1 MDIACYKGVVE
12 DFDALLNTH
21 QLDRLEALCTPDMV
35 NHSLA
40 PSRPQ
45 GLEGTREFLRSAGRQ
60 LADDQWTSVTMLA
73 EGDFV
78 VQFGERAGLWPGGP
92 FLGVELH
99 AGPYARSVAAMY
111 RIADGRIAER
121 WAVRDDLAMMR
132 QLGATI
138 VGLKS

>member
-1 MDIACYKGVVE
+1 MEAADYKGLVE
-12 DFDALLNTH
+12 DFDALLNTQ
-21 QLDRLEALCTPDMV
+21 QLDRLDTLCTPDMI

-45 GLEGTREFLRSAGRQ
+45 GLEGTLEFLRSAGRAFTSDHWKSVTV
-60 LADDQWTSVTMLA
+60 LADG
-73 EGDFV
+73 EFV
-78 VQFGERAGLWPGGP
+78 VQFGERGGVWAGGP
-92 FLGVELH
+92 FLGVELP
-99 AGPYARSVAAMY
+99 AGPYSRSFAAMY

-138 VGLKS
+138 NGVES